1 MKHHPLS
8 WFPMSPATFSIIQIK
23 QIPPSLPLNL
33 ILSSI
38 NIKKIKKKTFLKIF
52 TSLNIHIFYLFIY
65 ILSPHS
71 HFLFS
76 SAFPH
81 TQPQTQTP
89 PYFPFFYIKYSNLH
103 VRRNDNVQKS
113 PPYLS
118 TPRLHLSPH

>member
-23 QIPPSLPLNL
+23 QIPPSLPLTL

-38 NIKKIKKKTFLKIF
+38 NIKKIKKNIF
-52 TSLNIHIFYLFIY
+52 KNFHFFKYSYILFIY
-65 ILSPHS
+65 IYIIPTFTFP
-71 HFLFS
+71 FLICL
-76 SAFPH
+76 
-81 TQPQTQTP
+81 P
-89 PYFPFFYIKYSNLH
+89 PYPTPNPNPTIFSLFYIKYSNLH